1 MKITRIL
8 SLGVA
13 LSLFTACQSSE
24 VVANQDCG
32 EVKEFTVDEEYCNKY
47 GLDPRN
53 FTVKYPASLEMEN
66 QEDYSSTNYVSFV
79 EADEDTNIIQ
89 AINLGYYYGLSESG
103 GNGLFS
109 GLLGTTK
116 ESLMEMLFNQLRQ
129 QGFNLEDV
137 EMGDIELFGE
147 EHFAA
152 RAKFNAVE
160 ETNGF
165 LGSYIMQFVLYATS
179 SDRGVMAIM
188 SARDDSGITSFDE
201 FETQGCLGVVIESL

>member
-8 SLGVA
+8 SFGA
-13 LSLFTACQSSE
+13 SLLFLASCQSPE
-24 VVANQDCG
+24 VAASQDCG
-32 EVKEFTVDEEYCNKY
+32 EIKEFVVDEAYCEKY

-53 FTVKYPASLEMEN
+53 FTVKYPAKLEMEN

-79 EADEDTNIIQ
+79 ESDADTNIIQ
-89 AINLGYYYGLSESG
+89 AVNIGYYYGLSESG
-103 GNGLFS
+103 GNSFLGGLV
-109 GLLGTTK
+109 GMTK
-116 ESLMEMLFNQLRQ
+116 ESLMEMLFNQLGQ

-137 EMGDIELFGE
+137 EMDDIELFGE

-152 RAKFNAVE
+152 RAKFTAVE

-179 SDRGVMAIM
+179 GDRGVMAIM
-188 SARDDSGITSFDE
+188 SAREDSGIKSFDD
-201 FETQGCLGVVIESL
+201 FESQGCLGVVIQSL